1 MSQEEPL
8 FCVNHPTV
16 ETRLRCNRCGDPI
29 CTRCAVRT
37 PVGYRCRKCI
47 RQQQAIFYTGTNLD
61 YFIAALITLPI
72 SVGAAYIMHF
82 LGWFVFFLGPTV
94 GVAIAELAQLAVGRR
109 RTLYLPWVVTGS
121 VLLGTLGVILYQV
134 APAVNQGEAV
144 SFGLVWDFIYLG
156 LVVSTVYYR
165 VR

>member
-29 CTRCAVRT
+29 CTRCAVST

-47 RQQQAIFYTGTNLD
+47 RQQQEVFFSGTYVD
-61 YFIAALITLPI
+61 YLVAGSITLPL
-72 SVGAAYIMHF
+72 SAGAAYIMHF

-94 GVAIAELAQLAVGRR
+94 GVALGELVRIAVGRR
-109 RTLYLPWVVTGS
+109 RSRYLPWVVTGS
-121 VLLGTLGVILYQV
+121 VLVGTLGVILYLAAPGVNRGGV
-134 APAVNQGEAV
+134 A
-144 SFGLVWDFIYLG
+144 SYGLVWDFIYLG

-165 VR
+165 AR